1 MISWRINLAR
11 RHAVTSCQGS
21 GERISKETRSYIMS
35 RIRGKDTKPEILV
48 RKYLFAR
55 GLRFRKNDKR
65 YPGRPDVVLPKYKTA
80 VFVHGCFWHLHEGCK
95 YAKMPK
101 SNVEYWEEKL
111 YKNRERDARNQEEL
125 KAMGWT
131 VLTVWECELKK
142 DNREETLEI
151 LYDKI
156 TSQVNDE

>member
-1 MISWRINLAR
+1 MFFRDDFMADKF
-11 RHAVTSCQGS
+11 
-21 GERISKETRSYIMS
+21 SKETRSYIMS

-111 YKNRERDARNQEEL
+111 YRNRERDARNQAEL

-142 DNREETLEI
+142 DKCEETLEI
-151 LYDKI
+151 LYDRI
-156 TSQVNDE
+156 TSQDNDE

>member
-1 MISWRINLAR
+1 M
-11 RHAVTSCQGS
+11 VDKV
-21 GERISKETRSYIMS
+21 SKETRSYVMS

-101 SNVEYWEEKL
+101 SNVEYWEKKL
-111 YKNRERDARNQEEL
+111 YRNRERDARNQAEL

-142 DNREETLEI
+142 DKREETLEI
-151 LYDKI
+151 LYGQI
-156 TSQVNDE
+156 TSQDSGE

>member
-1 MISWRINLAR
+1 MADKF
-11 RHAVTSCQGS
+11 
-21 GERISKETRSYIMS
+21 SKETRSYIMS

-65 YPGRPDVVLPKYKTA
+65 YLGRPDVVLPKYKTA

-111 YKNRERDARNQEEL
+111 YRNRERDARNQAEL

-142 DNREETLEI
+142 DKREETLEI
-151 LYDKI
+151 LYNRI
-156 TSQVNDE
+156 TSQDSEE

>member
-1 MISWRINLAR
+1 MADKF
-11 RHAVTSCQGS
+11 
-21 GERISKETRSYIMS
+21 SKETRSYIMS

-101 SNVEYWEEKL
+101 SNVEYWKEKL
-111 YKNRERDARNQEEL
+111 YRNRERDAQNQAEL

-142 DNREETLEI
+142 GKREETLEI
-151 LYDKI
+151 LYDRI
-156 TSQVNDE
+156 TSQDSGE

>member
-1 MISWRINLAR
+1 MADKF
-11 RHAVTSCQGS
+11 
-21 GERISKETRSYIMS
+21 SKETRSYIMS

-55 GLRFRKNDKR
+55 GLRFRKNDKRYPGRPDVVNDKR

-111 YKNRERDARNQEEL
+111 YRNRERDARNQEEL

-142 DNREETLEI
+142 DKREETLEI
-151 LYDKI
+151 LYDRI
-156 TSQVNDE
+156 TSQDNGE

>member
-1 MISWRINLAR
+1 MADKF
-11 RHAVTSCQGS
+11 
-21 GERISKETRSYIMS
+21 SKETRSYIMS

-55 GLRFRKNDKR
+55 GLRFRKNDGLRFRKNDKR

-111 YKNRERDARNQEEL
+111 YRNRERDARNQEEL

-142 DNREETLEI
+142 DKREETLEI
-151 LYDKI
+151 LYNQI
-156 TSQVNDE
+156 TSQDSAE

>member
-1 MISWRINLAR
+1 MFFFRDDFMADKF
-11 RHAVTSCQGS
+11 
-21 GERISKETRSYIMS
+21 SKETRSYIMS

-65 YPGRPDVVLPKYKTA
+65 YLGRPDVVLPKYKTA

-111 YKNRERDARNQEEL
+111 YRNRERDARNQAEL

-142 DNREETLEI
+142 DKREETLEI
-151 LYDKI
+151 LYNRI
-156 TSQVNDE
+156 TSQDSEE

>member
-1 MISWRINLAR
+1 MFFSIKKISSASQ
-11 RHAVTSCQGS
+11 AS
-21 GERISKETRSYIMS
+21 
-35 RIRGKDTKPEILV
+35 
-48 RKYLFAR
+48 
-55 GLRFRKNDKR
+55 KR

-142 DNREETLEI
+142 DKREETLEI

-156 TSQVNDE
+156 TSQVFLSFVIIYNDS

>member
-1 MISWRINLAR
+1 MADKF
-11 RHAVTSCQGS
+11 
-21 GERISKETRSYIMS
+21 SKETRSYIMS

-65 YPGRPDVVLPKYKTA
+65 YPGCPDFLLPKYKTA

-111 YKNRERDARNQEEL
+111 YRNRERDARNQAEL

-142 DNREETLEI
+142 DKREETLEI
-151 LYDKI
+151 LYNRI
-156 TSQVNDE
+156 TSQDSEE